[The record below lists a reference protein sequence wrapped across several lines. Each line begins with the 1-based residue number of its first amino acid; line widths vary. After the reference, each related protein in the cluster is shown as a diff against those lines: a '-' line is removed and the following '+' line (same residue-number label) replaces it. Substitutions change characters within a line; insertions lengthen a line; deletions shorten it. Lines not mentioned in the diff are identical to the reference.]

1 MLSHIHLYKP
11 SFHLFPHPESI
22 TTSLRKH
29 ERDKSSQKQKKM
41 KTRRTNL
48 NHEMTGGVTIQIE
61 MRGMATVEA
70 TLTKKKEQGE
80 KY

>member
-1 MLSHIHLYKP
+1 
-11 SFHLFPHPESI
+11 
-22 TTSLRKH
+22 
-29 ERDKSSQKQKKM
+29 M

-70 TLTKKKEQGE
+70 TLKKEKNRE
-80 KY
+80 RNIKWNDK